1 MGINDYIR
9 EKRKGKGKSI
19 KYNNAETPNFA
30 TPEEAVQ
37 AYSRLS
43 QEDLMRELF
52 RVANE
57 SREKG
62 EVNNQSLDAFYANV
76 SPMLTPEQRARM
88 QQLLSE
94 LKR

>member
-1 MGINDYIR
+1 MGINDYIKQ
-9 EKRKGKGKSI
+9 KRKEKVKQAPKEQPQEQSFS
-19 KYNNAETPNFA
+19 N
-30 TPEEAVQ
+30 PEEAIK

-57 SREKG
+57 SRAKG
-62 EVNNQSLDAFYANV
+62 EMNNQSLDAFYANV

-88 QQLLSE
+88 QQLLTD